1 MYAIVHMDVADAICR
16 VYLPIF
22 KKKKKKKTGALLASK
37 KRNTL
42 RISFFK
48 LLVHVWI
55 WYWVGLD
62 FYERMD

>member
-22 KKKKKKKTGALLASK
+22 FKKKEKTCALLASK

-42 RISFFK
+42 RIPFFK

>member
-1 MYAIVHMDVADAICR
+1 MYAIVHMDVADAI
-16 VYLPIF
+16 VGFIFQF
-22 KKKKKKKTGALLASK
+22 KKKKKKKTRALLASK

-42 RISFFK
+42 QIPFFK
-48 LLVHVWI
+48 LLLHVWI

>member
-1 MYAIVHMDVADAICR
+1 MSG
-16 VYLPIF
+16 LSSNF
-22 KKKKKKKTGALLASK
+22 FKKKKKKTGALLASK

-42 RISFFK
+42 QIPFFK